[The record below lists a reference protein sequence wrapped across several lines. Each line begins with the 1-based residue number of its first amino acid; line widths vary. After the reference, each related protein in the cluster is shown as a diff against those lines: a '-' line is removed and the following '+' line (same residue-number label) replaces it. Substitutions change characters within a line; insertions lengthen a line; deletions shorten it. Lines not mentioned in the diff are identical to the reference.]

1 MLSINGEYLTDVII
15 AKNLSKTFNGFTAV
29 DDVSFSVESGGVF
42 GFLGPNGAGK
52 TTTINMLCTLL
63 KLSSGSASIAGFDV
77 AKEPMK
83 VRQSIGL
90 IFQDPSL
97 DEKLTAIENM
107 RFHGR
112 IYSVSSK
119 IRESKIDELLE
130 MMSLEK
136 WRNTIVK
143 EFSGGMKRRLEI
155 ARGLLHS
162 PKVLFLDEPTI
173 GLDPQTR
180 IKIWEYL
187 NKLRHESGI
196 TLFLTTH
203 YMDEAEN
210 CTDLAVIDH
219 GKVIATGSP
228 AHLKS
233 ELAGD
238 IIIII
243 LENIEQAQAEL
254 KVKYGIESV
263 REDGTLRFEVRD
275 GEHFLPEFLK
285 SFPMH
290 IQSVSLRKPTLEDV
304 FIKLTGRAIR
314 ESKGGATDTM
324 RTFHRSRR

>member
-1 MLSINGEYLTDVII
+1 MSDII
-15 AKNLSKTFNGFTAV
+15 VAEEISKQFNGFKAV
-29 DDVSFSVESGGVF
+29 DNVNFSVKAGGVF

-63 KLSSGSASIAGFDV
+63 KLSSGKATIAGFDV
-77 AKEPMK
+77 AREPMK

-112 IYSVSSK
+112 IYNVNA
-119 IRESKIDELLE
+119 REREKKIDELME
-130 MMSLEK
+130 MMSLGEWK
-136 WRNTIVK
+136 KTIVK

-187 NKLRHESGI
+187 NKLRRESGI

-219 GKVIATGSP
+219 GKIIADGSP
-228 AHLKS
+228 NKLKS
-233 ELAGD
+233 DLAGD
-238 IIIII
+238 IIVIG
-243 LENIEQAQAEL
+243 LEEIEKAQLVL
-254 KVKYGIESV
+254 KEKYQVDAVPEN
-263 REDGTLRFEVRD
+263 GTLRFEVRD
-275 GEHFLPEFLK
+275 GEIFLPEFLR
-285 SFPMH
+285 SFPLS
-290 IQSVSLRKPTLEDV
+290 IRSVNLRKPTLEDV

-314 ESKGGATDTM
+314 ETKGDATDTM
-324 RTFHRSRR
+324 RTFHRSARR